1 MRRLLAILFCL
12 VFALSLS
19 ATGKRAYMW
28 FDATANFERFS
39 HPDSISHYLQKIAAI
54 GFTDVV
60 VDMRPITGEVL
71 YDSRLAPRMR
81 EWKGYVRSDFDYLS
95 FFITTAHALGM
106 KVHASMNVFVA
117 GHNFHDRGQIY
128 DRHPEWASIVYDRD
142 GILKPITEQKEKYA
156 AMVNPING
164 AFQKHICRVAA
175 EIARKYPSLDGLLFD
190 RVRYDGI
197 EADFS
202 NQSRKVF
209 EHYLHQRLDSFP
221 ADIYR
226 WKDGQPVRGRYFCQW
241 QEWRSSVITHFMDR
255 LRKAVKRAN
264 PHIAFG
270 TYTGAWYPY
279 YYEMGV
285 NFASRNYNP
294 YPQYDWATPSYH
306 TTGYMELLD
315 TYITGNYYTDI
326 TLHDAITHQGATL
339 VEAEARDWSGTWY
352 CVEGSCMKLREVLD
366 GHPFYSGIL
375 ADQHADDPDRL
386 RRAVEAS
393 LRYSDGLMVFDIC
406 HLIARPALWQSLE
419 AGMRNAGMQ
428 K

>member
-1 MRRLLAILFCL
+1 MHRLLTIALCLILTL
-12 VFALSLS
+12 NLS
-19 ATGKRAYMW
+19 AEEKRAMMW

-39 HPDSISHYLQKIAAI
+39 HRDSISYYLEKIAAI

-60 VDMRPITGEVL
+60 VDIRPITGEVL
-71 YDSRLAPRMR
+71 YDSRHAPRMR
-81 EWKGYVRSDFDYLS
+81 EWKGYVRPDFDYLAY
-95 FFITTAHALGM
+95 FITTAHALDM

-117 GHNFHDRGQIY
+117 GHNFHDRGPIY

-142 GILKPITEQKEKYA
+142 GTIKPITEQKEKYS
-156 AMVNPING
+156 AMVNPLNA

-175 EIARKYPSLDGLLFD
+175 EVARKYPSLDGLLFD

-202 NQSRKVF
+202 ELSRRYF
-209 EHYLHQRLDSFP
+209 ERYLHHRLDSFP
-221 ADIYR
+221 SDIYR
-226 WKDGQPVRGRYFCQW
+226 WKDCQLVRGKYFCQW
-241 QEWRSSVITHFMDR
+241 IEWRASVIMQFMAK

-285 NFASRNYNP
+285 NFASCQYNP
-294 YPQYDWATPSYH
+294 YPQYDWATPTYH

-326 TLHDAITHQGATL
+326 TLHDALTHQGLTL
-339 VEAEARDWSGTWY
+339 VESEARDWSGTWY
-352 CVEGSCMKLREVLD
+352 CVEGSCMKLREVLG

-375 ADQHADDPDRL
+375 ADQHQADPDRL

-393 LRYSDGLMVFDIC
+393 LSYSDGLMLFDIC
-406 HLIARPALWQSLE
+406 HLIACPALWHSLE
-419 AGMRNAGMQ
+419 EGMHNAGMQ